1 MTILYIP
8 LTEFIAS
15 CRVCIIQGPGKLGE
29 TVLFWEIREIS
40 GNLLNPWECLEN
52 INDMESLHYIV
63 CRMDVAW
70 FPCAYIVE
78 STPIHNSFTV
88 WYPRQQTSLSPRW
101 PNVDPAGSTWAQRA
115 LLSGIL
121 LCFSGLLVDLRLYC
135 LSSIHI
141 YYFAFWFIV
150 YFSISA
156 LVDLVLLFV
165 PLAFYWRYL
174 HPLTQSI
181 DTDVQRPFNSVAPP
195 SFSLKRKGVAYRY
208 QATVPSK
215 Q

>member
-70 FPCAYIVE
+70 FPCAYIVVIALQFDIPDRKLRWPHVGPTWILPAPRWANVGPTCLAIWDIALLLGFV
-78 STPIHNSFTV
+78 SWLVFILSKLYSYLLLLIFIF
-88 WYPRQQTSLSPRW
+88 YPRPVLAFGYCRCLRLSVCVSVRVSITSLSAR
-101 PNVDPAGSTWAQRA
+101 
-115 LLSGIL
+115 
-121 LCFSGLLVDLRLYC
+121 
-135 LSSIHI
+135 
-141 YYFAFWFIV
+141 
-150 YFSISA
+150 
-156 LVDLVLLFV
+156 
-165 PLAFYWRYL
+165 
-174 HPLTQSI
+174 
-181 DTDVQRPFNSVAPP
+181 
-195 SFSLKRKGVAYRY
+195 
-208 QATVPSK
+208 
-215 Q
+215 